1 MKIKL
6 IVITSI
12 ILLFTSCHKY
22 TTVKVEKHTICK
34 IKKSKMWNPVIQRFE
49 IKQFAILDDSSEVR
63 ITDRHRLG
71 DTIRYIYIK

>member
-1 MKIKL
+1 MRIKI
-6 IVITSI
+6 I
-12 ILLFTSCHKY
+12 ILTIFLSIWSCQKF
-22 TTVKVEKHTICK
+22 TTVEVEKHTICK

-49 IKQFAILDDSSEVR
+49 LKQFAILDDSSEVR